1 MMMHEREEEA
11 VIEISAHRKNTE
23 NATNDKFYTK
33 NHIQQ
38 ILYRKIQ
45 KILLM
50 VFLLRGNF
58 YFIENPY
65 FFFIGAVMLF
75 VILASKREENS
86 ISEMKTIFCYLSLTN

>member
-50 VFLLRGNF
+50 VFLLLLYRKSLL
-58 YFIENPY
+58 
-65 FFFIGAVMLF
+65 FFIVMLF
-75 VILASKREENS
+75 VI
-86 ISEMKTIFCYLSLTN
+86 